1 MLSASRG
8 APAVACGA
16 GAILPSETMFG
27 VKTRFDSLPVVVAFV
42 SLLLTGLAFLQYR
55 WTGDLSEAERGRM
68 RASLNERA
76 TRMARELDRE
86 ITRAFVGLS
95 VEAEMLRTGD
105 YSAFAERYDRW
116 RALATDPALVKDI
129 YVARAEGGAEA
140 EPLRYSPERRTFEP
154 SAWPPAVAAARDRT
168 PSEGGERRPRPF
180 FGPLELLEDGTPIAR
195 MPTPTFERGPRP
207 PWSAGREAVWATSER
222 ATSGPRP
229 GAGPGPEGGSV
240 SYGVMRVAGFAV
252 LVFDRDVILSKLLPR
267 LAARH
272 FSEGTE
278 SGFDLTVARRDQPE
292 HIIYRSSG
300 PPGGKA
306 EASSGLLELRFEEI
320 GEEELRA
327 LGGPFM
333 ARAEARRGPGPPD
346 RRGFAGRFFRGP
358 GPEAGGL
365 WVLEVAYRGGSVEAL
380 VAAAR
385 RRNLAVSFSVL
396 LLLGAATV
404 LAGLGGAPGAAHG
417 RATDGV
423 RGRGVPRAAHS
434 RLGDLLGRAR
444 TWRTASSPGPRECT
458 RYGALV
464 RDEGR
469 RLARLIEQILDF
481 AGSYTGRRRLP
492 PRAGGRE
499 AR

>member
-1 MLSASRG
+1 
-8 APAVACGA
+8 
-16 GAILPSETMFG
+16 MFG

-55 WTGDLSEAERGRM
+55 WTGELSEAERGRM

-95 VEAEMLRTGD
+95 VDTEMLRSGD
-105 YSAFAERYDRW
+105 HSAFAERYDRW
-116 RALATDPALVKDI
+116 RALAIDPALVKEI
-129 YVARAEGGAEA
+129 FVVRAEGGAEA

-154 SAWPPAVAAARDRT
+154 SALPPAIAAART

-195 MPTPTFERGPRP
+195 MPTPSFERGPRP
-207 PWSAGREAVWATSER
+207 PWGGGREAAWATSGR
-222 ATSGPRP
+222 ASSGVISGRASSGPRT
-229 GAGPGPEGGSV
+229 GTGPGPEGPPSL
-240 SYGVMRVAGFAV
+240 SFGVMRVAGFAV

-272 FSEGTE
+272 FPEGTE

-292 HIIYRSSG
+292 HIIYRSAG

-327 LGGPFM
+327 LGGPFV
-333 ARAEARRGPGPPD
+333 ARADARRGPGPPD

-358 GPEAGGL
+358 GPE
-365 WVLEVAYRGGSVEAL
+365 
-380 VAAAR
+380 
-385 RRNLAVSFSVL
+385 
-396 LLLGAATV
+396 
-404 LAGLGGAPGAAHG
+404 
-417 RATDGV
+417 
-423 RGRGVPRAAHS
+423 
-434 RLGDLLGRAR
+434 
-444 TWRTASSPGPRECT
+444 
-458 RYGALV
+458 
-464 RDEGR
+464 
-469 RLARLIEQILDF
+469 
-481 AGSYTGRRRLP
+481 
-492 PRAGGRE
+492 
-499 AR
+499 